1 MQLSRSSIALAFAS
15 GAAALT
21 GEATFYGGNVAGG
34 HCSLKSYTLPAGL
47 FGTALGNWEN
57 SANCGRCVSVTGPNG
72 KAITAQVV
80 DECPNCGTN
89 HLDLFPDA
97 FAALADPSAGVIPID
112 WQYVDCPITTPLE
125 LHNKEGVSAHW
136 FSLQVVNQNKGVTKL
151 EVSTDGGNTWTLTDR
166 QKYNFFENPSGF
178 GTTSVSVRVTSV
190 DGDTVVVDNVEVAP
204 GVSVTA
210 PSNFPLTG
218 SNVEK
223 EAAPVASSPVPSS
236 PAVAPQYSV
245 YSGLPLVPTST
256 APRTSTKRHTTTL
269 TIARTITRTIWRS
282 TTKPAPASPTPSTSS
297 SFSSFSRSPSLSP
310 SSSSYVPTSLS
321 GPSNTT
327 SSHPVPT
334 YAPVHTTS
342 SLAPTTSAPSNT
354 TSYRALGIANFTS
367 SSSSSSSSSSVSVS
381 VVTITSCIPTVFY
394 STVPIASVP
403 VPSAS
408 GAIYTSP
415 VALEHNLTYPAASA
429 VPTFVNGASSLQSPA
444 LFAMVVGLA
453 ALII

>member
-1 MQLSRSSIALAFAS
+1 MQLSRASIALAFAS

-34 HCSLKSYTLPAGL
+34 HCSFKSYTLPAGL

-97 FAALADPSAGVIPID
+97 FAALADPSKGVIPVD

-136 FSLQVVNQNKGVTKL
+136 FSIQVVNSNKGVAKV
-151 EVSTDGGNTWTLTDR
+151 EVSTDGGTTWTPTDR

-178 GTTSVSVRVTSV
+178 GTTSVSVKVTSV
-190 DGDTVVVDNVEVAP
+190 DGDAVVVNNVEVAP
-204 GVSVTA
+204 GISVTA
-210 PSNFPLTG
+210 PSNFPLPETDAA
-218 SNVEK
+218 K
-223 EAAPVASSPVPSS
+223 ERAPVASSPVPSS
-236 PAVAPQYSV
+236 PAVVPQYST
-245 YSGLPLVPTST
+245 YPGLPLAPTST
-256 APRTSTKRHTTTL
+256 QRRTTTI

-282 TTKPAPASPTPSTSS
+282 TTKPAPATPLTSS
-297 SFSSFSRSPSLSP
+297 SFSTSSITPSSSP
-310 SSSSYVPTSLS
+310 SSSSYIPTSVS
-321 GPSNTT
+321 APSNTT
-327 SSHPVPT
+327 STHRVTT

-342 SLAPTTSAPSNT
+342 SLAPTTSAPHNT
-354 TSYRALGIANFTS
+354 TSYRALGTANVT
-367 SSSSSSSSSSVSVS
+367 SSSSVSVS
-381 VVTITSCIPTVFY
+381 VVTITSCIPAVFY
-394 STVPIASVP
+394 STVPISSLPVPSVPAPSVP

-408 GAIYTSP
+408 GAISTGP
-415 VALEHNLTYPAASA
+415 VAPEHNLTYPAASA

-453 ALII
+453 ALVI